1 MRNWDPDTQSSLFQQ
16 QRNGLRCKQ
25 EARHIENLRLS
36 QRLQWQVV
44 CRTLVSGIYY
54 LLAVSFIFLRHAL
67 GWKPIQRKMCL
78 CFVSNGIRY
87 ISLFVDILFL
97 FFFQCS
103 ATCDEGTQTRE
114 VICLTF
120 MRGQYRVGL
129 DMQCPARDK
138 PNNTAPCNLGKCLP
152 QWYTTD
158 WSEVLTFFY
167 LQM

>member
-16 QRNGLRCKQ
+16 QRNGLRREQ
-25 EARHIENLRLS
+25 EARHVEDLCLGK
-36 QRLQWQVV
+36 RLQRQVV
-44 CRTLVSGIYY
+44 CRTLVSGI
-54 LLAVSFIFLRHAL
+54 FIFYYFFSIIGWRVL
-67 GWKPIQRKMCL
+67 GWKPKQTENAFSVL
-78 CFVSNGIRY
+78 Y
-87 ISLFVDILFL
+87 IIKRAYPYLSI
-97 FFFQCS
+97 FFNNIFQCS

-158 WSEVLTFFY
+158 WSEVRPFKN
-167 LQM
+167 